1 MRNIFLSALIGL
13 ALVGCGHTNSSSA
26 DGALS
31 SSDTKAIFPSGLVPT
46 FAYSMRGQ
54 KIAAAGGGEEHRVMI
69 EFKSGDAAS
78 IDGELQ
84 KQLAAAGYQNT
95 RHFTDGTGAIITGY
109 NKGSVDLMTSVTAR
123 SNSKLTLAPDSKGT
137 VYYKW
142 H

>member
-1 MRNIFLSALIGL
+1 MRKIFISALFGL
-13 ALVGCGHTNSSSA
+13 ALVGCSQSNPGSAGSTGSSPDA
-26 DGALS
+26 
-31 SSDTKAIFPSGLVPT
+31 KAIFPSGLVPT

-54 KIAAAGGGEEHRVMI
+54 KTVPVGGGEEHRVMI

-84 KQLAAAGYQNT
+84 KQLTAGGYQST
-95 RHFTDGTGAIITGY
+95 QHFTDSTGAIITGY
-109 NKGSVDLMTSVTAR
+109 DKGGVNLMTSVTAR

>member
-1 MRNIFLSALIGL
+1 
-13 ALVGCGHTNSSSA
+13 
-26 DGALS
+26 
-31 SSDTKAIFPSGLVPT
+31 
-46 FAYSMRGQ
+46 
-54 KIAAAGGGEEHRVMI
+54 MI